1 LESGGRISAAPH
13 LLQESLSFLEVGNV
27 KTFGEPAIDR
37 CQQFRGLDPLA
48 LLLPQ
53 TTQAHRRPQLQRLRL
68 LAPGHLEGLLQAG
81 FSLRRR
87 PRQRT
92 ALPLGLPLQKLA
104 LQAVELCLVET
115 DLMLMHGG

>member
-1 LESGGRISAAPH
+1 LEVNRVKSLSEPAVD
-13 LLQESLSFLEVGNV
+13 LLQELVG
-27 KTFGEPAIDR
+27 FGA
-37 CQQFRGLDPLA
+37 LA
-48 LLLPQ
+48 LALPQ
-53 TTQAHRRPQLQRLRL
+53 TAQAHRRPQLQRLLL